1 MKQESSKSLA
11 EKLHG
16 HNVSQIK
23 RLVAKMEDP
32 ETPAIEKAQIKETLT
47 KILAHVEKRQLE
59 TESIF
64 VRFFRG
70 NRGNGKKSD

>member
-1 MKQESSKSLA
+1 MKPESSKSHA

-16 HNVSQIK
+16 HNVTQIK

-32 ETPAIEKAQIKETLT
+32 ETPAMEKAQIKETLT
-47 KILAHVEKRQLE
+47 KILAHVEKSQLE

-70 NRGNGKKSD
+70 NGKKSD